1 MNIETSVISSKTI
14 VVNSDSDILVH
25 TKLRGIENMNE
36 PYAKSSYIDFN
47 PWVCDAVIASA
58 IATALSF
65 WVICDAEYN
74 FRVAYI
80 S

>member
-1 MNIETSVISSKTI
+1 M
-14 VVNSDSDILVH
+14 
-25 TKLRGIENMNE
+25 RGIENMNE

-58 IATALSF
+58 IATALLF

>member
-1 MNIETSVISSKTI
+1 MPY
-14 VVNSDSDILVH
+14 SDSDILVH
-25 TKLRGIENMNE
+25 TKMRGIEDMNE

-58 IATALSF
+58 IATALLF